1 MSKPKGMPLTK
12 EEIMLLVQKVE
23 ANPVIFSK
31 ATNASNNQLKDVTW
45 SKITDDF
52 NSLIVSSPRTPEQL
66 RLKWENLKK
75 AARKRSTKIRMNN
88 LKTGGGKPDY
98 IPPDEALDKVAAI
111 LGSTCEG
118 YSVQFGGDAVVEEV
132 EEMVQEAVVVDVP
145 FDVENTPPVIVSPA
159 LSPHTPQPKKILF
172 SSTISKG
179 KLTRQTLTED
189 VKKSVKTR
197 NLAIAEYYDA
207 KRKKEEEIF
216 VLKKR
221 KLELEI
227 LEQEQKLEE
236 KNKL

>member
-52 NSLIVSSPRTPEQL
+52 NSLIASSPRTPEQL

-75 AARKRSTKIRMNN
+75 AARKRTKIKMNN

-98 IPPDEALDKVAAI
+98 IPPNEALDKVAAI
-111 LGSTCEG
+111 LGTTCEG

-132 EEMVQEAVVVDVP
+132 EEMVQEAVVVDIP
-145 FDVENTPPVIVSPA
+145 FDVVNTPPV
-159 LSPHTPQPKKILF
+159 HTPQSKKNLF

-179 KLTRQTLTED
+179 KLKRQTLTED

-197 NLAIAEYYDA
+197 NLAIAEYYYA
-207 KRKKEEEIF
+207 KRKQEQEIF
-216 VLKKR
+216 LLKKR

-227 LEQEQKLEE
+227 LEQERKLEE